1 MDVGVN
7 RVIRLSEIAGIEQG
21 PAHVFGIVVAAWE
34 IKTQDPVRD
43 SVLVFAG
50 SLLGGPLALNTGQ
63 QALEALRS
71 RGGTGGSSTSSPE
84 AVAEPSGSS

>member
-1 MDVGVN
+1 MSTQEGS
-7 RVIRLSEIAGIEQG
+7 RVLPPWWLLVRDIGIFL
-21 PAHVFGIVVAAWE
+21 FGIVVAAWE
-34 IKTQDPVRD
+34 IKTQDPIRD

-71 RGGTGGSSTSSPE
+71 RGGTGGSSSSSPE
-84 AVAEPSGSS
+84 AVPPPSVP